1 MSNINKVAGIALIV
15 GAILQIT
22 RMIPIAMSDGIKM
35 LENFPPHNLN
45 DTLFA
50 AQASGWHISHM
61 MVFIASPLLLLGF
74 YGAYKIARKQSDS
87 PIGTLGFMG
96 LAIGIMLYTIGACI
110 DGLTLAELAHKVS
123 EATGAEKEQL
133 GVSATVIHELA
144 ISFGGPS
151 FAFLLIS
158 TGFLGFALNS
168 AKEFKA
174 FSWIAIAIGVLS
186 TLGYLTGILDILVTD
201 SFMLTGGLTM
211 LMFFFYLG
219 LGIKL
224 FTIKNY

>member
-1 MSNINKVAGIALIV
+1 MKNINKVAGIALIV

-87 PIGTLGFMG
+87 PIGILGFMG

-110 DGLTLAELAHKVS
+110 DGLTLAELVHKVS
-123 EATGAEKEQL
+123 EATGTEKNNLVYQQQL
-133 GVSATVIHELA
+133 LA
-144 ISFGGPS
+144 I
-151 FAFLLIS
+151 
-158 TGFLGFALNS
+158 N
-168 AKEFKA
+168 
-174 FSWIAIAIGVLS
+174 VL
-186 TLGYLTGILDILVTD
+186 
-201 SFMLTGGLTM
+201 
-211 LMFFFYLG
+211 
-219 LGIKL
+219 KR
-224 FTIKNY
+224 